1 MQTPVLKHKREILLG
16 CLAIGT
22 ALSFWW
28 VTLRYGVEPYLL
40 LPTLM
45 AAAAAIVLTRKFAP
59 ALLAGFLYVGNL
71 KTTAAEGL
79 SVTDPTF
86 IVLVLCCGALL
97 TESLLLFS
105 GIKRPSL
112 SGLFS
117 GQSLGVITF
126 VLFVLL
132 IAVSLLYTAAPV
144 SGLTKLEHISVF
156 ATVAFFAPFIL
167 FQRPKDLKQFLATC
181 VVLSLVLSIRDLA
194 DLFHPTAAVLA
205 GDEDITRIG
214 DGELIGIA
222 IVVLIYYRHLVQRRS
237 LQVVCLAVLAVG
249 LAACAARTA
258 ALALLVTLA
267 VASVFV
273 PSGSGRLSIK
283 KMHLGGLVVVVA
295 VAAVLLIA
303 HLPSA
308 KAKLADKGNEL
319 GHLMKGSFLPGGTAD
334 QRMNFYRQSLVAIS
348 ERPLLGWGVGGWS
361 AFFFGMD
368 KTEMPHNFVL
378 ESAVEQGLV
387 GCASLLAFLIATAS
401 ALFRIIRGWLGA
413 HYAFLLPAVLLPVLA
428 GSVSGGLDNRLLWF
442 WCGTIFAVS
451 RMIQGLRPQP
461 QRYAQGPMY
470 QPPLPAG
477 AFVPLH

>member
-1 MQTPVLKHKREILLG
+1 VFKHRVEIILG
-16 CLAIGT
+16 CLAVGA

-28 VTLRYGVEPYLL
+28 VTLKYDVEPYLL
-40 LPTLM
+40 LPMLM
-45 AAAAAIVLTRKFAP
+45 AAAAAIVLVRKFAP
-59 ALLAGFLYVGNL
+59 ALLAAFLYVGNL
-71 KTTAAEGL
+71 KTTPAQGL
-79 SVTDPTF
+79 SLSDPTL

-105 GIKRPSL
+105 GMKRPSL
-112 SGLFS
+112 AGLFS

-126 VLFVLL
+126 LLFVVL
-132 IAVSLLYTAAPV
+132 IAVSQLYTAAPL
-144 SGLTKLEHISVF
+144 SGLLKLEHIAVF

-181 VVLSLVLSIRDLA
+181 VVLSLVLSIRDLVG
-194 DLFHPTAAVLA
+194 LFHPTAAVLA

-222 IVVLIYYRHLVQRRS
+222 IVILIYYRHLTRRRI
-237 LQVVCLAVLAVG
+237 LQVACLAVLAVG
-249 LAACAARTA
+249 LAASAARTA

-267 VASVFV
+267 VASVLV
-273 PSGSGRLSIK
+273 HSGNRGLSIK
-283 KMHLGGLVVVVA
+283 KMLLGGLVVVVA

-308 KAKLADKGNEL
+308 KSKLADKENEL
-319 GHLMKGSFLPGGTAD
+319 GYLMKGSLLPGGTAD

-361 AFFFGMD
+361 AFFLGMD

-387 GCASLLAFLIATAS
+387 GWASLLAFLIATVS
-401 ALFRIIRGWLGA
+401 TLRKIMRGRLGPQ
-413 HYAFLLPAVLLPVLA
+413 YAFLLPAILLPVLA

-451 RMIQGLRPQP
+451 RMIQELRPLRQG
-461 QRYAQGPMY
+461 YAERPMY

-477 AFVPLH
+477 AFVPLR

>member
-1 MQTPVLKHKREILLG
+1 MLKHKREILFG
-16 CLAIGT
+16 GLAIAA

-28 VTLRYGVEPYLL
+28 VTLKYDVEPYLL

-45 AAAAAIVLTRKFAP
+45 AAIAAMVLTRKCAP

-71 KTTAAEGL
+71 KTTAAAGL
-79 SVTDPTF
+79 SLRDPTF

-105 GIKRPSL
+105 GMKRPSL
-112 SGLFS
+112 SRLFS
-117 GQSLGVITF
+117 GQGLGVTTF

-144 SGLTKLEHISVF
+144 SGLIKLEHIAAF
-156 ATVAFFAPFIL
+156 ATVAFFAPLIV
-167 FQRPKDLKQFLATC
+167 FQRPRDLKQFLATC

-222 IVVLIYYRHLVQRRS
+222 IVILIYYRHLAPRR
-237 LQVVCLAVLAVG
+237 LLRVACLAVLAVG
-249 LAACAARTA
+249 LAASAARTA
-258 ALALLVTLA
+258 ALALLMTLA
-267 VASVFV
+267 VTSVFV
-273 PSGSGRLSIK
+273 PSGSGRLSFK
-283 KMHLGGLVVVVA
+283 RTLLGGLVIAVA
-295 VAAVLLIA
+295 VAAVMLIG

-308 KAKLADKGNEL
+308 KAKLADKENEL
-319 GHLMKGSFLPGGTAD
+319 GHLMRGSFIPGGTAD
-334 QRMNFYRQSLVAIS
+334 QRMHFYRQSLVAIS

-361 AFFFGMD
+361 AFFLGMD
-368 KTEMPHNFVL
+368 KTEMPHNFIL

-401 ALFRIIRGWLGA
+401 ALCKIIRGWLGPY
-413 HYAFLLPAVLLPVLA
+413 YAFLLPAILLPVLT

-451 RMIQGLRPQP
+451 RMIQDLRPQP
-461 QRYAQGPMY
+461 QRYALGPMH

-477 AFVPLH
+477 AFVPLP